1 MKSIDKLI
9 ICGGMSYTFLKV
21 LGKMDKLGN
30 SIYDEAGAKI
40 VPEIMEE
47 AKKYNVEII
56 FPVDFVCG
64 DDFKND
70 CNLKDATVESGIP
83 DGFESMDCGPKS
95 RELFKNV
102 IKNCKTV
109 IWNGP
114 AGCAEFENFSNGTR
128 AICEACGDVVAA
140 GGVTIIGGGDSAAL
154 AMKMGY
160 AKNFSHISTG
170 GGSTI
175 ELLEGKVLPGLDRL
189 SDKK

>member
-30 SIYDEAGAKI
+30 SIYDEAGAKV

-47 AKKYNVEII
+47 AKKYNVEVI

-70 CNLKDATVESGIP
+70 CNLRDATVESGVP

-95 RELFKNV
+95 RKLFQDTILSCN
-102 IKNCKTV
+102 TV

-114 AGCAEFENFSNGTR
+114 AGCAEFANFANGTK
-128 AICEACGDVVAA
+128 AVCEACAQVTAK
-140 GGVTIIGGGDSAAL
+140 GGVTIIGGGDSAAA
-154 AMKMGY
+154 AMKLGFGD
-160 AKNFSHISTG
+160 KFSHISTG

-175 ELLEGKVLPGLDRL
+175 ELLEGKTLPGLARL